1 MNLKQDE
8 FNFKRNGSP
17 ANYFYLQG
25 GFGQQYAWIKNLEF
39 SYRLRGQYTQALLIS
54 NEQFSAGG
62 VDSVRGYI
70 ESSAL
75 GDNGIQG
82 TVALDY
88 SLFGDKP
95 PTFIQ
100 DWTLGVFV
108 DAARLRVMDPLSTAN
123 IDTRNE
129 LLSAGVGMVM
139 QAFSGMNLKLDY
151 AKPLYKLQQ
160 DGFDDGAKLHFS
172 LGYEF

>member
-1 MNLKQDE
+1 M
-8 FNFKRNGSP
+8 
-17 ANYFYLQG
+17 
-25 GFGQQYAWIKNLEF
+25 
-39 SYRLRGQYTQALLIS
+39 RGQFTEVLLIS
-54 NEQFSAGG
+54 NEQFSVGG

-75 GDNGIQG
+75 GDNGMQG

-108 DAARLRVMDPLSTAN
+108 DAARLRTLPVLTIIPD
-123 IDTRNE
+123 DTNLRTK

-139 QAFSGMNLKLDY
+139 QAFSGMSLKLDY